1 MPTRELPLALGQ
13 PHDNG
18 PFSQEVHGVTA
29 TVPLRS
35 SFLLSVSAALL
46 FLAGCGGSS
55 TPSPTST
62 PKPTNTAV
70 STVVQTVAGLPTARR
85 FLRAFVNGNARVM
98 IALMSPKLL
107 ARNRHQFVS
116 QMLGVNG
123 TPGGFTIL
131 RAHTFRTRTGR
142 WTRVVARFELDHGAT
157 VDRLGLVRRGGVWR
171 VNSIRHVGSV
181 A

>member
-1 MPTRELPLALGQ
+1 MSPMV
-13 PHDNG
+13 
-18 PFSQEVHGVTA
+18 S
-29 TVPLRS
+29 LRS
-35 SFLLSVSAALL
+35 LVLLTVAAAAI
-46 FLAGCGGSS
+46 FLAGCGSS
-55 TPSPTST
+55 SSPSPTAT
-62 PKPTNTAV
+62 PRPTRT
-70 STVVQTVAGLPTARR
+70 TVPARVRSAAGVPTARR
-85 FLRAFVNGNARVM
+85 FLQAFLKGDAREM

-107 ARNRHQFVS
+107 ARNQHQFVS

-131 RAHTFRTRTGR
+131 RAHTFRTRTGQ

-157 VDRLGLVRRGGVWR
+157 VDRLGLVKIQGSWR